1 MFHSSSI
8 NSNSAN
14 NNLNNYPHEI
24 LQIYTKIPF
33 YLFPKILDAIFYN
46 LNATNKII
54 FEKCDEC
61 NNILYNMIDLFTES
75 KDLNIKNFENVIRN
89 YFDSKNS
96 VEKLLKWI
104 QKLFE
109 KFGDEMFSNIE
120 IFIEKFTV
128 LLTDS
133 DEKVMFL
140 FKYLY

>member
-1 MFHSSSI
+1 MVHSSSI
-8 NSNSAN
+8 NTNSAN
-14 NNLNNYPHEI
+14 CNLNNYPHEI

>member
-1 MFHSSSI
+1 
-8 NSNSAN
+8 
-14 NNLNNYPHEI
+14 LNNYPHEI